1 MNVSYI
7 RKDFPVLS
15 QKVYN
20 KPLVYLDNAATTQKP
35 QQVIDAVEEIYK
47 KYNSNIHRG
56 VHYLS
61 EVCTTKHEETRQYIA
76 DYINASS
83 SNEIVFTR
91 GTTESINLVANGCA
105 ETMIEEGDEII
116 VTEME
121 HHSNFVPWQMLC
133 KKKKAKFVVLGIEDD
148 GSISLEKMK
157 SIITERTKLIAVT
170 QVSNVLGTINPVK
183 EITRIAHKHN
193 IPVLVDAAQSIQHMK
208 VDVKD
213 IDCDFLVFSGHK
225 LYGPTGIGV
234 LYAKEKWLEKFP
246 PYQYG
251 GEMIESVSIEKT
263 TFNKLPFKFEAG
275 TPNYIGAIGMGAA
288 LKYIENVGIDE
299 IAKHEKEVYNYA
311 IEQLKRI
318 DNMTFYGTAQD
329 KISVISFNVK
339 GLHPY
344 DVGTL
349 IDKNGIAVR
358 TGNHCAEPIMQCY
371 GISGTVR
378 ASFGLYNTKQEAGKL
393 AENIKKV
400 SGILL
405 GVNN

>member
-1 MNVSYI
+1 MNVSDI